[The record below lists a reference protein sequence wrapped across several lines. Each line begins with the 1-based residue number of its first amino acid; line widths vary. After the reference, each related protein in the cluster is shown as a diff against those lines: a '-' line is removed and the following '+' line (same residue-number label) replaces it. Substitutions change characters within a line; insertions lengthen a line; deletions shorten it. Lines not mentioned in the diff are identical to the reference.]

1 MADTNSPCRKPV
13 IETFGS
19 PLTTPPPALF
29 ESFPDLARALPWTA
43 LVDRPTPIQRLDRLS
58 DRLGAEV
65 WVKRDDLT
73 SPVYGGNKPRKL
85 EFVLAE
91 AREQGRRTLVTLGGL
106 GTNHGL
112 ATAIFG
118 RKLGFEVVLLLFEQ
132 PVTEHV
138 QQNLLLFQAHG
149 ARLVFTGSM
158 AGGVKRYLVTERLRR
173 PGAYFIPGGGSSP
186 AGTLG
191 YVDAAFELAGQIAR
205 GEAPLPS
212 AIFVAA
218 GSSGT
223 LAGLT
228 LGCRLAGLSI
238 PIHGVQV
245 APGVVANP
253 KNALRLARR
262 TLSLMQRADAAVPR
276 PTLAPAPLIRH
287 HYGAGYGHP
296 TDAGR
301 EARELLAETEGLDLD
316 LTYTAKAMA
325 ALLEYVRQEKPAG
338 PVLFWHTFNSVQL
351 DTDGL
356 SPASLPPEFHRFF
369 DGALR
374 P

>member
-1 MADTNSPCRKPV
+1 
-13 IETFGS
+13 
-19 PLTTPPPALF
+19 LTTKTPALF
-29 ESFPDLARALPWTA
+29 ESFPGLARSLPWTS
-43 LVDRPTPIQRLDRLS
+43 LVERPTPVQRLDHLG
-58 DRLGAEV
+58 DRLGAEI

-85 EFVLAE
+85 EFLLAE

-112 ATAIFG
+112 ATVIFG
-118 RKLGFEVVLLLFEQ
+118 RRMGFEVVLLLFAQ

-138 QQNLLLFQAHG
+138 RRNLLLFQAHG
-149 ARLVFTGSM
+149 ASLVFTGPM

-205 GEAPLPS
+205 GEAPAPA

-218 GSSGT
+218 GSTGT

-228 LGCRLAGLSI
+228 LGFRLAGLPV

-245 APGVVANP
+245 APGIVANP

-262 TLSLMQRADAAVPR
+262 TLSLMQRTDAAVPKT
-276 PTLAPAPLIRH
+276 TLAAAPLIRR

-296 TDAGR
+296 TAAGR
-301 EARELLAETEGLDLD
+301 EARAILAETEGLDLD
-316 LTYTAKAMA
+316 LTYTAKATA

-338 PVLFWHTFNSVQL
+338 PVLFWHTFNSAKL
-351 DTDGL
+351 DTGGL
-356 SPASLPPEFHRFF
+356 SPQTLPPEFHRFF
-369 DGALR
+369 EGATR
-374 P
+374 S